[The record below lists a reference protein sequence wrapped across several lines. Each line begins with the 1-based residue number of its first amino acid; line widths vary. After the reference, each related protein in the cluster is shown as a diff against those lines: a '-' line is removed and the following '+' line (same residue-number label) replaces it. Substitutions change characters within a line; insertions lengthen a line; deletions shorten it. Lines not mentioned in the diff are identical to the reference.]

1 MEREIESSGTS
12 DGGESES
19 NVTASVV
26 GVFRGRGEHVCGED
40 DGESERGDRIEEW
53 RFFISIVRVGD
64 ENVTE
69 KRECEKR
76 GLFESILRVRE
87 ATNGP

>member
-26 GVFRGRGEHVCGED
+26 GVFRGRGGMFAEKMTGKVNVVTGSRNGVSLYRLYELATKTLPRSGNAKNEDYLRVC
-40 DGESERGDRIEEW
+40 
-53 RFFISIVRVGD
+53 
-64 ENVTE
+64 
-69 KRECEKR
+69 
-76 GLFESILRVRE
+76 RVRE
-87 ATNGP
+87 TTNGP

>member
-26 GVFRGRGEHVCGED
+26 GGEHVCGED

-53 RFFISIVRVGD
+53 RVFISIVRVGD

-87 ATNGP
+87 TTNGP

>member
-40 DGESERGDRIEEW
+40 DGESER
-53 RFFISIVRVGD
+53 
-64 ENVTE
+64 VTGSRNGLSLYRLNE
-69 KRECEKR
+69 LATKRY
-76 GLFESILRVRE
+76 
-87 ATNGP
+87 